1 MTSAPTLIR
10 PLHGR
15 GIAGVCA
22 AVANRFDMNVTVVRF
37 LALLGLLAVGGT
49 LPVYIALWIIIPSE

>member
-1 MTSAPTLIR
+1 MTTPALIR

-22 AVANRFDMNVTVVRF
+22 AVANRFDMSVTLVRF
-37 LALLGLLAVGGT
+37 LALLGLFLVGGT
-49 LPVYIALWIIIPSE
+49 IPVYIALWLIIPSE

>member
-1 MTSAPTLIR
+1 M
-10 PLHGR
+10 
-15 GIAGVCA
+15 
-22 AVANRFDMNVTVVRF
+22 ANRFDMNVTVVRF

>member
-1 MTSAPTLIR
+1 MR